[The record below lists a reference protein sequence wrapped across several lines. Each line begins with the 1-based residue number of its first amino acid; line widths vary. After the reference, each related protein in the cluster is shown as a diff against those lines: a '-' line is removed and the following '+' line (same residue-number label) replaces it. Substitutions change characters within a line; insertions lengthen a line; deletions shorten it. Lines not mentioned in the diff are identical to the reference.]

1 MKYKKKKITIEDL
14 AVMIKHGFDETAK
27 RADVDARFEKIESR
41 LVGVDSRLNGVD
53 ARLDKVATKSDIER
67 LGKEIAALHYDISFV
82 QSMPARLERRMDT
95 LEDGLRLVKTK
106 LGMR

>member
-1 MKYKKKKITIEDL
+1 MKYKRKKTTIDDL
-14 AVMIKHGFDETAK
+14 AVMVKHGFDETAK
-27 RADVDARFEKIESR
+27 KADMDARFDGMETR
-41 LVGVDSRLNGVD
+41 LAKVE
-53 ARLDKVATKSDIER
+53 ARLEKTATKADIEQ
-67 LGKEIAALHYDISFV
+67 LEKEIALLRYDLGFV

>member
-27 RADVDARFEKIESR
+27 KDDVNARFDEVDARFEKIETR
-41 LVGVDSRLNGVD
+41 LETTATKTDI
-53 ARLDKVATKSDIER
+53 ARLE
-67 LGKEIAALHYDISFV
+67 KEIAELRHDLGFV
-82 QSMPARLERRMDT
+82 QSMPVRLERRMDT

>member
-1 MKYKKKKITIEDL
+1 MKNKKKKITIEDL

-27 RADVDARFEKIESR
+27 KDDVNARFEKIETR
-41 LVGVDSRLNGVD
+41 LETTATKTDI
-53 ARLDKVATKSDIER
+53 ARLE
-67 LGKEIAALHYDISFV
+67 KEIAELRHDLGFV

>member
-27 RADVDARFEKIESR
+27 KADMDAQFAGAETRFAGMDARFEKIE
-41 LVGVDSRLNGVD
+41 
-53 ARLDKVATKSDIER
+53 ARLETTATKSDIAR
-67 LGKEIAALHYDISFV
+67 LEKEIALLRYDIGFV
-82 QSMPARLERRMDT
+82 QSMPARLERRMDI